1 MQLTPITGYFA
12 KKSRTGKLK
21 LSIRHGNRYQFSNLK
36 LLILIEGPEN
46 SQTTASPSTS
56 DSTCDASSNVEDS
69 PMEHSEYGH
78 ITDSKWRLQIEITVN
93 FNTCTNKIL

>member
-1 MQLTPITGYFA
+1 M
-12 KKSRTGKLK
+12 
-21 LSIRHGNRYQFSNLK
+21 YQFSYLK

-46 SQTTASPSTS
+46 SQTTVSPTS
-56 DSTCDASSNVEDS
+56 DSACDASSNVEDS